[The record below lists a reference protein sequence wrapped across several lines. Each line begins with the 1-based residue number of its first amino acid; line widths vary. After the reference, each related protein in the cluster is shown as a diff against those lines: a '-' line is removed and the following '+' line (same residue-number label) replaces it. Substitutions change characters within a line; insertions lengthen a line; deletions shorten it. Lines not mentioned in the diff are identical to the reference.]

1 MNGNQSKMGKKY
13 NCLGSIPKKLLKS
26 DAPPTQELLIDQDKI
41 KSNLIS
47 ASAISHRSR
56 MEHKAIERAHD
67 QNITTIEES
76 QTHPSTATHT
86 SNPETPEA
94 ILEECVTLLRDYEA
108 LTYKNEKMAQELV
121 HYRNA
126 NESLRLEL
134 QALNHNILKHDL
146 LAKES
151 SKRAKAETRKLK
163 LMLRRGREF
172 KMGHFF
178 PSES

>member
-1 MNGNQSKMGKKY
+1 
-13 NCLGSIPKKLLKS
+13 
-26 DAPPTQELLIDQDKI
+26 
-41 KSNLIS
+41 
-47 ASAISHRSR
+47 
-56 MEHKAIERAHD
+56 
-67 QNITTIEES
+67 
-76 QTHPSTATHT
+76 
-86 SNPETPEA
+86 
-94 ILEECVTLLRDYEA
+94 
-108 LTYKNEKMAQELV
+108 MAQELV